1 MNTVNQRY
9 YFDANALLKYYQDEK
24 GSLKIRRL
32 VSNSSSPI
40 LISSLTVLECI
51 SVVIKSYRQGVFKK
65 KKAKNIIN
73 RLKRDRDIH
82 INGKPRLFQVVPIL
96 EETFLLAEKILQY
109 AFTFGIGSNDALHL
123 AIVEKRQS
131 QFSAI
136 LVTSDNSM
144 QKVCERLSIP
154 FYDPETDEE

>member
-1 MNTVNQRY
+1 MAVYVSGNHPSFPKQRFNGSISEKNWINKINTVNQRY

-40 LISSLTVLECI
+40 LISSLTVLECLT
-51 SVVIKSYRQGVFKK
+51 VVIKSYRQGVFKK

-82 INGKPRLFQVVPIL
+82 INGKPRLFQVVPIRL
-96 EETFLLAEKILQY
+96 ITY
-109 AFTFGIGSNDALHL
+109 
-123 AIVEKRQS
+123 
-131 QFSAI
+131 QFS
-136 LVTSDNSM
+136 
-144 QKVCERLSIP
+144 LSH
-154 FYDPETDEE
+154 